1 MKEVSRIYHDPQDED
16 VAGLLAIAADEP
28 RLLKCIEELRRDNE
42 ILTFQVE
49 LSEKSYKSVQRRNA
63 DRDKAVQ
70 VLLDTVK
77 NYDMDELAFKVGRSL
92 PDVLIAL
99 RKFYGEESD
108 D

>member
-70 VLLDTVK
+70 ELLDK
-77 NYDMDELAFKVGRSL
+77 IDFILWNEEPIDGLKSYKD
-92 PDVLIAL
+92 AL
-99 RKFYGEESD
+99 RKFYPEEQTD